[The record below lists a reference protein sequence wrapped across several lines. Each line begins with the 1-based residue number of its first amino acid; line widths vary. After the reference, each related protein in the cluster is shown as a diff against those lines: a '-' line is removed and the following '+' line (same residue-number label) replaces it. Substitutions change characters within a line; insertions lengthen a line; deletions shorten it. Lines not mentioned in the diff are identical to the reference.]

1 MNASAPQLNNIILV
15 GPMAAGKSRI
25 GRELAERC
33 GLRLVD
39 ADAEIER
46 EAGTSISVIF
56 EHEGEA
62 GFRRR
67 ERKMLATLLLHDGI
81 VLATGGGAVLD
92 ADNRTLLADR
102 GFVVHLHASPATQ
115 LVRAAGDTRRPLLQ
129 NTDPSA
135 VLHAL
140 AIEREPLYAAVSAFR
155 VDTDGLAPA
164 QVTAQIL
171 AGLPSSLRPG
181 GNA

>member
-1 MNASAPQLNNIILV
+1 MSEPVREPRNIILV

-25 GRELAERC
+25 GRELAQRC

-46 EAGTSISVIF
+46 EAGASIAAIF
-56 EHEGEA
+56 EREGEA

-67 ERKMLATLLLHDGI
+67 ERAMLADLLMLDGV

-92 ADNRTLLADR
+92 AGTRALLPGR

-115 LVRAAGDTRRPLLQ
+115 LARAAGDTARPLLQ
-129 NTDPSA
+129 QPDPSA
-135 VLHAL
+135 VLRAL
-140 AIEREPLYAAVSAFR
+140 AAERDPLYAAVAQLR
-155 VDTDGLAPA
+155 IDTDGLAPSEVCA
-164 QVTAQIL
+164 RIL
-171 AGLPSSLRPG
+171 DGLPTSQRSG
-181 GNA
+181 DGA

>member
-1 MNASAPQLNNIILV
+1 MNVSAPGTTNIILV

-25 GRELAERC
+25 GRELAARC

-46 EAGTSISVIF
+46 KAGTRIAVIF

-62 GFRRR
+62 GFRMR
-67 ERKMLATLLLHDGI
+67 ERRMLAELLMQDGM

-92 ADNRTLLADR
+92 AGTRALLAER
-102 GFVVHLHASPATQ
+102 GFVVHLHASPANQ
-115 LVRAAGDTRRPLLQ
+115 LARAAGDTARPLLQ
-129 NTDPSA
+129 HPDPAS

-140 AIEREPLYAAVSAFR
+140 AMERDPLYAAVATLR
-155 VDTDGLAPA
+155 IDTDGLAPS
-164 QVTAQIL
+164 QVCSRIVAE
-171 AGLPSSLRPG
+171 LPAWLRTG
-181 GNA
+181 GGA